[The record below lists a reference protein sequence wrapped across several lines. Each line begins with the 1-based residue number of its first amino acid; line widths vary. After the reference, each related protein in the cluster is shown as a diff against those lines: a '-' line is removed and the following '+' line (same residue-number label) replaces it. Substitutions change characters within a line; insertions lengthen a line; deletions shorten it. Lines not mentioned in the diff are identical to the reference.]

1 MSDTQQ
7 VWDDFGT
14 ALRAFIR
21 RRVKDDHVAD
31 DLLQDV
37 FVRIHDKL
45 GSLTDEDRL
54 AAWLY
59 QIARNVVTDHY
70 RRRSEFAFDEAE
82 TQADQVTGDQNLNE
96 QVGQWLVN
104 RIAEL
109 PEDYREAVTLS
120 ELKGV
125 RQADV
130 AERIG
135 LSVSGA
141 KSRIQRGRKMLKDI
155 LLQCCHFEF
164 DKRGNVIDYQVRA
177 DCLTCCESASGECS

>member
-21 RRVKDDHVAD
+21 RRVNDDHVAD

-70 RRRSEFAFDEAE
+70 RRRFEFTFDEAE
-82 TQADQVTGDQNLNE
+82 IQVDQVTDDQNLNE

-125 RQADV
+125 RQTEV

-177 DCLTCCESASGECS
+177 DCIACCESASGEYS